1 MRNRWVKGAV
11 AAALALS
18 FAGGVVVVAQAQ
30 GDVIKARQD
39 NRKEITRL
47 GGREMRP
54 LLEADGNLA
63 ELATRAERIA
73 ELNKQF
79 ATMFPPGSD
88 KGNTLASPAIWTDR
102 AGFDAANKAS
112 VDAALK
118 MAELAKAG
126 NRAALADQYKVMGS
140 TCGACHQKY
149 TTSDPFKK

>member
-1 MRNRWVKGAV
+1 MKKSLIMGAV
-11 AAALALS
+11 AVALALS
-18 FAGGVVVVAQAQ
+18 FTGGVVVVAQAQ
-30 GDVIKARQD
+30 GDIIKARQD

-54 LLEADGNLA
+54 LLEANGNLT

-88 KGNTLASPAIWTDR
+88 KGDTLAAPAIWTDR
-102 AGFDAANKAS
+102 AGFEAANKAS

-118 MAELAKAG
+118 MAALAKAG
-126 NRAALADQYKVMGS
+126 DRAALADQYRAMGG
-140 TCGACHQKY
+140 TCGACHRAY
-149 TTSDPFKK
+149 TTADPFKK